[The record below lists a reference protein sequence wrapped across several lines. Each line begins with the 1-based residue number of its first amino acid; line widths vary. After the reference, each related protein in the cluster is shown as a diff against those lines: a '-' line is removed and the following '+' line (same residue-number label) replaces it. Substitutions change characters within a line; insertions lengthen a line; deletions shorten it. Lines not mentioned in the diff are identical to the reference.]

1 MTFDVRVPVLS
12 EQMLVHP
19 PIVSHA
25 AITRTR
31 FLSFCIFLTEY
42 ARAMVTASGR
52 HSQKKKSIQ
61 AAKPSGTAKNQN
73 QFKLQALRYCQKK
86 KVNGH
91 CKRQALRHCH
101 TKHSRNVLP

>member
-1 MTFDVRVPVLS
+1 MTLVVRVPVLS

-42 ARAMVTASGR
+42 ARAMVTASGKPSGTGR
-52 HSQKKKSIQ
+52 KKKSQ
-61 AAKPSGTAKNQN
+61 WSMASGKPSGTATQN
-73 QFKLQALRYCQKK
+73 ILKIYCPSTI
-86 KVNGH
+86 
-91 CKRQALRHCH
+91 KR
-101 TKHSRNVLP
+101 